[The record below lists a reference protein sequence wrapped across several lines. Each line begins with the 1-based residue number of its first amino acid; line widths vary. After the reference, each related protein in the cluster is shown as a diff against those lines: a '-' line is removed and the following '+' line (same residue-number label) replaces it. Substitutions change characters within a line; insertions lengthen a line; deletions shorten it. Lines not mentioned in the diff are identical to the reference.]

1 MSEEE
6 TDFFFF
12 FSLSDVFIT
21 CLKSSPGPGWLS
33 KVASYLTLGQETSCH
48 LAEVFIFQGCVLI
61 C

>member
-1 MSEEE
+1 MCQKKKL
-6 TDFFFF
+6 TFFFF
-12 FSLSDVFIT
+12 LLSDVFIT

-33 KVASYLTLGQETSCH
+33 KVVSYLTLGQETSCH